1 MKRLITLLVLAFGPA
16 LTAHAASCTVVVT
29 DLPFGTYRY
38 NAGAPVDTTGSVSV
52 ECTNVGL
59 PAPVAYSI
67 AIATGFSGTYA
78 FRVMAGDGGE
88 LHYNVYVDGA
98 RTRVWG
104 DDSGGSEAVAGITV
118 PTAPSD
124 HPLFARIPA
133 FQTGMGP
140 GAYADQL
147 TVLVSY

>member
-1 MKRLITLLVLAFGPA
+1 MKRLIALLVLALGPA
-16 LTAHAASCTVVVT
+16 LTAHAASCVVMVT
-29 DLPFGTYRY
+29 DLPFGAYRY

-52 ECTNVGL
+52 ECTDVAGGGPVG
-59 PAPVAYSI
+59 YTI
-67 AIATGFSGTYA
+67 ALATGSSGNYA

-104 DDSGGSEAVAGITV
+104 DDSGGSEAVAGTAI
-118 PTAPSD
+118 PPAPSD

-133 FQTGMGP
+133 MQTGMGP